1 MRIRLIAD
9 IEKKFEH
16 GCSAGEEFE
25 AVLIHP
31 RSTTVEFITQSNKA
45 LRAFSYEYEIIESI
59 ESDELD

>member
-1 MRIRLIAD
+1 MRIKLIAD

-31 RSTTVEFITQSNKA
+31 RSTTVEFITDADKT
-45 LRAFSYEYEIIESI
+45 LRAFSYEYEVIESV
-59 ESDELD
+59 ELD